1 MKKSLFL
8 IFILGFVLNSN
19 IFANDTYFFTSG
31 GNLHP
36 TTEKDISIRMK
47 EEVINIVCEKNYYK
61 VTVDFD
67 FENTGNETTLSVGF
81 PFFTVEMYSIFQ
93 RNSGFITI
101 IIPRANKTIIHRKFI

>member
-47 EEVINIVCEKNYYK
+47 GEVINIVCEKNYYK

-67 FENTGNETTLSVGF
+67 GAGNKI
-81 PFFTVEMYSIFQ
+81 MYAAF
-93 RNSGFITI
+93 
-101 IIPRANKTIIHRKFI
+101 AKLKKC